1 MSKPFNMRDMMEKM
15 KLVNEPGL
23 GNPKAIKEA
32 RESNLTTLLS
42 GEKNSFINARRAYAK
57 MTGEDLDQRK
67 VVQKLQEQAELT
79 EKDNLKI
86 AGAMQVVKE
95 LVESVQIDKTNAI
108 ELYKKVRQICN
119 SI

>member
-1 MSKPFNMRDMMEKM
+1 MSANMRKFREQM

-23 GNPKAIKEA
+23 SDPKLIKEH
-32 RESNLTTLLS
+32 SQSQLTLLS
-42 GEKNSFINARRAYAK
+42 GEKNSFLNARRAYAK
-57 MTGEDLDQRK
+57 MTGEDLDKRNII
-67 VVQKLQEQAELT
+67 QKLNEQAELS
-79 EKDNLKI
+79 EKDNLKV

-95 LVESVQIDKTNAI
+95 LVESVEIDKTNAI